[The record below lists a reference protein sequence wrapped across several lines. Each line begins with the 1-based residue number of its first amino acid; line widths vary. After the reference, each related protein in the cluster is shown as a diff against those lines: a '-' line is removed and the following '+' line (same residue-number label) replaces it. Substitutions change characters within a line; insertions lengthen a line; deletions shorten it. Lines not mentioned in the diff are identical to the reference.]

1 MAEKCRTH
9 NCACALCGDV
19 VGTDELMDGN
29 DLGSLCRD
37 CADGLVAYAT
47 TTRVVVHDMPEETL
61 WT

>member
-1 MAEKCRTH
+1 MTGKCKTH

-19 VGTDELMDGN
+19 VDVDDAVEAG
-29 DLGSLCRD
+29 DLGLVCRD

-47 TTRVVVHDMPEETL
+47 TTRVVP